1 MTSDLNDIQFHEVSF
16 GVCARLEC
24 TDSLEAWMGKQ
35 WRTLYDFQY
44 HQKFVYNFNTH
55 CIAPARQLCAR
66 LQKLLYEKGTLK
78 CSYPVRATASVT
90 IREGSEFGKK
100 RMRVNILIVQTCLYI
115 LHSAIS
121 HNFTSTS
128 KLNVYCKI
136 TLIVDVLH

>member
-78 CSYPVRATASVT
+78 CSYPVRLLLDPLQLEKGRKSEKAHA
-90 IREGSEFGKK
+90 REH
-100 RMRVNILIVQTCLYI
+100 LDC
-115 LHSAIS
+115 A
-121 HNFTSTS
+121 
-128 KLNVYCKI
+128 
-136 TLIVDVLH
+136 DVLVYFAFRNFS